1 MSIFKYEVLNP
12 VINTKSLFFDNKSG
26 LFCFPLKGIK
36 YKYYVECAVTNQHTG
51 GREYYILLSNK
62 KFDSNCRLC
71 HIDNYGRCQIKVRGE
86 MKEYIISET
95 SWRGNIEVEYIESS
109 DDYDVFAII

>member
-1 MSIFKYEVLNP
+1 
-12 VINTKSLFFDNKSG
+12 NTESPLLDNKTG
-26 LFCFPLKGIK
+26 LFCFALKGIK

>member
-1 MSIFKYEVLNP
+1 MPIFKYEVLNP
-12 VINTKSLFFDNKSG
+12 VVNTKSPFFDNKRG
-26 LFCFPLKGIK
+26 LFCFPLKGIT
-36 YKYYVECAVTNQHTG
+36 YKYYVECAVNNQHTG

-86 MKEYIISET
+86 MKEYIVSET
-95 SWRGNIEVEYIESS
+95 NWRGNIEVQYVESS
-109 DDYDVFAII
+109 DDYDVFAVV